1 MDYFC
6 VGESIKGSSGTGCY
20 RNESSDTRACR
31 CTRRYDGIRSS
42 TKTIRT
48 CRITQTHISRSCGN
62 DFVLSKYANLVVFIP
77 VYQHLLFF
85 TFQYGRLVDV
95 CQPSHKRFQLA
106 VTKVLGKHMM
116 SIICDTEQTARDCIT
131 YMKEQRA
138 EMETFL
144 PLSYLD
150 VHPINEKLRYVLI
163 LFELIFDLFLVN

>member
-1 MDYFC
+1 
-6 VGESIKGSSGTGCY
+6 
-20 RNESSDTRACR
+20 
-31 CTRRYDGIRSS
+31 
-42 TKTIRT
+42 
-48 CRITQTHISRSCGN
+48 
-62 DFVLSKYANLVVFIP
+62 
-77 VYQHLLFF
+77 
-85 TFQYGRLVDV
+85 VDV